1 MGVCGHPKE
10 SLNVIDEN
18 ANVNEKK
25 AQNGKKGKIG
35 QKGEKGKNIH
45 KEQKKSKEKKE
56 PKDILI
62 TKVKKNKPQNEQ
74 NVQEGKNQKDQE
86 KNNDIVPKGQK
97 PRKEEKDEE
106 KKEDNTSRNYKQ
118 KTVIENKKI
127 EIKEIIDMKTTNIN
141 EKSKSID
148 KLEENEIINDEQGS
162 NKNSNKKINLE
173 EENISNNHQ
182 IQESIKESKK
192 EKNENYSIVYE
203 NSGSK
208 YIINDKNDINNNEN
222 KDSTKF
228 INIIRQ
234 SKDDFYENQNYYIV
248 CLRCKCR
255 SPHIEKVNFDYNLL
269 DINVSYYCACFFD
282 HKCQSES
289 LKKLINSTKPLNLC
303 PIHSN
308 NTLKFYCN
316 ICKKSFCEKCK
327 GDSEEHIK
335 NFVNFDI
342 IISENIAEQIKIL
355 LSKTKNEAIYRKIID
370 DYLNNLKKNDIPK
383 YHLKSTK
390 NLHDNVTAIVLL
402 QSGLIATGSYD
413 KTIRIWNA
421 RELKCIKKVKVL
433 EKVLAL
439 LEFKPNMLLS
449 SNENIICLW
458 DINPDTD
465 KDECIHTFNG
475 HELWVNCLVK
485 YDDKIF
491 VSASNDHKIIIWD
504 YEQKKIIKIFEEHK
518 DCIFSLIK
526 LNDGNLCSGGAD
538 KAIIIFNWRQNKL
551 ISKLEGHK
559 DWVKCICQIDN
570 ETILSGSDDRTIKVW
585 KNYKCIHTI
594 EGHSHLV
601 KVLLKINDNYFVSG
615 SFDNTIKIWDKKTY
629 LCQQTLTDTSSKIFC
644 LLKLDNND
652 LVSCSDD
659 NTIKIWAKK

>member
-118 KTVIENKKI
+118 KTVIENKKT

-141 EKSKSID
+141 EKSKSD
-148 KLEENEIINDEQGS
+148 KFEENEIINDEQGS

-234 SKDDFYENQNYYIV
+234 SKDDLYGNQNYYIV

-465 KDECIHTFNG
+465 TDKDECIHTFNG

-504 YEQKKIIKIFEEHK
+504 YEQKK
-518 DCIFSLIK
+518 
-526 LNDGNLCSGGAD
+526 NN
-538 KAIIIFNWRQNKL
+538 QN
-551 ISKLEGHK
+551 I
-559 DWVKCICQIDN
+559 
-570 ETILSGSDDRTIKVW
+570 
-585 KNYKCIHTI
+585 
-594 EGHSHLV
+594 
-601 KVLLKINDNYFVSG
+601 
-615 SFDNTIKIWDKKTY
+615 
-629 LCQQTLTDTSSKIFC
+629 
-644 LLKLDNND
+644 
-652 LVSCSDD
+652 
-659 NTIKIWAKK
+659 